1 MENVKTETIRNQAE
15 DRSEPFLFYCIH
27 YYYSLK
33 GDLNLK
39 IESYSKEDDTEVVRK
54 LFSF

>member
-1 MENVKTETIRNQAE
+1 MENVKTETIRKQAE
-15 DRSEPFLFYCIH
+15 DRSEPSLFYCIF
-27 YYYSLK
+27 YYYPLK

-39 IESYSKEDDTEVVRK
+39 IESYSRQDNTEVVKK

>member
-1 MENVKTETIRNQAE
+1 MENVETETIRKQAE
-15 DRSEPFLFYCIH
+15 DRSEPSLFYCIL

-33 GDLNLK
+33 GDLNLN
-39 IESYSKEDDTEVVRK
+39 IESHSRQGDTEVVRK